1 MKSLEAE
8 INERIFL
15 EIPHQYPPKCFI
27 LSEHELEQ
35 AIFNGNYGDNFEV
48 WAVDN
53 DYCKP
58 APSFDLPDGDDN
70 PEFAEWERALFSN
83 QDALIG
89 YMGHDLHGLH
99 VFDTVKE
106 AIEWCDDEKKI
117 KGHQWV
123 KASIALEKL
132 LEEE

>member
-15 EIPHQYPPKCFI
+15 EIPHQKTPKCFI

-58 APSFDLPDGDDN
+58 APSFDLPDGDEN

-89 YMGHDLHGLH
+89 YMGHDLYGLH
-99 VFDTVKE
+99 VFDTVEE
-106 AIEWCDDEKKI
+106 AIEWCDDAKKI